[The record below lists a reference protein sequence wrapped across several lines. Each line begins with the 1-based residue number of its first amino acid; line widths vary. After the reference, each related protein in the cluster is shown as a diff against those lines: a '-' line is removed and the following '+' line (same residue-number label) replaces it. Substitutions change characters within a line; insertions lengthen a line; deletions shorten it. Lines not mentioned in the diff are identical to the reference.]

1 MFLGEDLW
9 QRCMV
14 DNAGCCG
21 VDSAD
26 VSGKSSSFRFFF
38 FWPIH
43 KKKKKNVVNIR
54 REASGLKSSLT
65 SNLSKVYLS
74 WLWVDWNVFFV

>member
-1 MFLGEDLW
+1 
-9 QRCMV
+9 MV

-26 VSGKSSSFRFFF
+26 VLGKSSSFRFFISGPF
-38 FWPIH
+38 I
-43 KKKKKNVVNIR
+43 KIKKNVVNIR

-74 WLWVDWNVFFV
+74 WLWVVWNVFFV